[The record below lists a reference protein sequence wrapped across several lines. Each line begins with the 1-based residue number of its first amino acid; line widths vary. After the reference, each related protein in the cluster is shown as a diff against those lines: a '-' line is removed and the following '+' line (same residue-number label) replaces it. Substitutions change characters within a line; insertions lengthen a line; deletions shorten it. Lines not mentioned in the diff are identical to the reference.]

1 MLSSVPKKESKLK
14 LTIKIAA
21 NENDDVIV
29 VHCQGRLVYRDE
41 AAAVCAKVTGLMAS
55 NRLLVLDLSEVEAI
69 DGSGV
74 GQLVRLWGRAQS
86 KGGMLKLVAPSAP
99 VRKLLKLTRL
109 DSIFE
114 TYPNLEEATLAFR
127 GQPA

>member
-1 MLSSVPKKESKLK
+1 MK